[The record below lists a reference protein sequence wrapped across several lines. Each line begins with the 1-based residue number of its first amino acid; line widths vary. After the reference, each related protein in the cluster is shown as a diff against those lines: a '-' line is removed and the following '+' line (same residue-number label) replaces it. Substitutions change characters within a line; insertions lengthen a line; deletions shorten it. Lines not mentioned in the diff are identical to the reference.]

1 MSEPEEL
8 PEAGIEK
15 KRIAPDLAEA
25 LAEAEQIKVMDRAT
39 RALAIRYA
47 ELLDDAAIAEKYARA
62 VRMVGDAVT
71 IQSEHMGETAANQ
84 LLTAWTRIESALAEH
99 TVASDLG
106 PKLLAALTSLNM
118 TPAARTPKVAP
129 GKGGEGGSAPAKE
142 AEKTPLELA
151 RERARRRKPGA

>member
-1 MSEPEEL
+1 MSEAEGL
-8 PEAGIEK
+8 PESGLEK
-15 KRIAPDLAEA
+15 QRIGPDLLTS
-25 LAEAEQIKVMDRAT
+25 LAGAKLTPADQAT

-118 TPAARTPKVAP
+118 TPAARAPKAAP

>member
-1 MSEPEEL
+1 MSDEDL
-8 PEAGIEK
+8 TEAGIEK
-15 KRIAPDLAEA
+15 QRISPDLAEA
-25 LAEAEQIKVMDRAT
+25 LADAAQVKVMDRAT

-47 ELLDDAAIAEKYARA
+47 ELLDDAAVAEKYHRA

-106 PKLLAALTSLNM
+106 PKLLAALTSLGM
-118 TPAARTPKVAP
+118 TPAARAE
-129 GKGGEGGSAPAKE
+129 KGGAKPTTGSAPALIAPE
-142 AEKTPLELA
+142 LSPLELA
-151 RERARRRKPGA
+151 RERAQRRRPGA

>member
-1 MSEPEEL
+1 MTEPEEL
-8 PEAGIEK
+8 PESGLEK
-15 KRIAPDLAEA
+15 QQIKPWLVEA
-25 LAEAEQIKVMDRAT
+25 LADAAQIRVMDRAT

-47 ELLDDAAIAEKYARA
+47 ELLDDAAVAEKYHRA

-106 PKLLAALTSLNM
+106 PKLLAALTALSM
-118 TPAARTPKVAP
+118 TPAARAPKAAP
-129 GKGGEGGSAPAKE
+129 GRGEGGNAPA
-142 AEKTPLELA
+142 AELTPLEKA